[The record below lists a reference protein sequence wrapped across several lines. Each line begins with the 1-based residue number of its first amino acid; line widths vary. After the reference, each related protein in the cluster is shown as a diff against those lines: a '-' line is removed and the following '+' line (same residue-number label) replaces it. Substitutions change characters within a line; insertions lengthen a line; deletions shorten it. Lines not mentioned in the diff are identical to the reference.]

1 MLIIKV
7 YRDAPFER
15 ASRHTQILQTR
26 QQKIIHHLVFARYRL
41 DKLRVCVDML
51 NQAVGVLA
59 HAQEICFL
67 LRGLYLPAT
76 VRAFAIHKLRFR
88 PEGFARRAV

>member
-1 MLIIKV
+1 MVCVRRACKYEV
-7 YRDAPFER
+7 YF
-15 ASRHTQILQTR
+15 QTGTDEHG
-26 QQKIIHHLVFARYRL
+26 QKIEQKAEEKNITPKAF
-41 DKLRVCVDML
+41 VDG
-51 NQAVGVLA
+51 QAVGVLA